1 MAKAVR
7 RIVTGHRADGRSI
20 VLIDAPAPKVKQREA
35 GNASTLLWV
44 TEESPADISGS
55 VDRAAREI
63 GVPPPERGSIF
74 RIAEFPPGVGGD
86 VRDNQAVLRDFGIGP
101 EVARGHP
108 PRHPAIHRT
117 RSIDYVVV
125 LEGEICLLLD
135 DGEALLKAGDV
146 VVQQGTNHAWIN
158 RGTATCRLAM
168 VFIDAEEP
176 RLLRRAGPGGRRA
189 GAGRRPRDNAASSR
203 RAARKRPR

>member
-1 MAKAVR
+1 MA
-7 RIVTGHRADGRSI
+7 
-20 VLIDAPAPKVKQREA
+20 LIDAPAPNVKQREA

-44 TEESPADISGS
+44 TEESPADVSGAA
-55 VDRAAREI
+55 DRAAREI
-63 GVPPPERGSIF
+63 GVPPPERGTIF

-86 VRDNQAVLRDFGIGP
+86 VRDNEAVLRDFGIGP

-108 PRHPAIHRT
+108 PRHAAIHRT

-135 DGEALLKAGDV
+135 DGEVLLKAGDV
-146 VVQQGTNHAWIN
+146 VVQQATNHAWIN
-158 RGTATCRLAM
+158 RGGAACRLAM

-176 RLLRRAGPGGRRA
+176 PLLRRGGPGGRKG
-189 GAGRRPRDNAASSR
+189 GAGRRPRDSAASSPR
-203 RAARKRPR
+203 GARKKPR